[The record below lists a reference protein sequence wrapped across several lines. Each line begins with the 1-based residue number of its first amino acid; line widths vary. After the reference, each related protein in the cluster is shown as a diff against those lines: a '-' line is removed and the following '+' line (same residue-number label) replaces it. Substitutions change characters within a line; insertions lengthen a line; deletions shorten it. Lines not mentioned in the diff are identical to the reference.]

1 MGMSPTEAIDLVRR
15 QRGPSV
21 DGFPALGNPA
31 FVEWLLEE
39 GRTTGSE

>member
-1 MGMSPTEAIDLVRR
+1 MEMGLTASDAIGLVRR

-31 FVEWLLEE
+31 FVVWLHQE
-39 GRTTGSE
+39 GRTV